1 MSQSL
6 RGLTNCMFF
15 LAQMILTFTK
25 ILLVPFLAKGLF
37 HSLQNLPIGFPNH
50 FSAHNDT
57 SHLDPSNF
65 HMPPEHFVYCKHQNI
80 LNIESFHGKWRTY
93 LLHYCCI
100 PTFVG
105 VKDSAKVSKRREDD
119 IGGRIWWYAKALINY
134 FISKPFLNVLESW
147 ANSPGSNIQDNMQSL
162 HHKPRGYFVWEAF
175 GLCCLASWHSNFPR
189 VKQSS
194 KVEPNISVGN
204 LS

>member
-1 MSQSL
+1 MLQNQASLPKPQVKIHLYPICQMMSQSL

-80 LNIESFHGKWRTY
+80 LNIESFHGK
-93 LLHYCCI
+93 
-100 PTFVG
+100 
-105 VKDSAKVSKRREDD
+105 
-119 IGGRIWWYAKALINY
+119 
-134 FISKPFLNVLESW
+134 
-147 ANSPGSNIQDNMQSL
+147 
-162 HHKPRGYFVWEAF
+162 
-175 GLCCLASWHSNFPR
+175 
-189 VKQSS
+189 
-194 KVEPNISVGN
+194 
-204 LS
+204 